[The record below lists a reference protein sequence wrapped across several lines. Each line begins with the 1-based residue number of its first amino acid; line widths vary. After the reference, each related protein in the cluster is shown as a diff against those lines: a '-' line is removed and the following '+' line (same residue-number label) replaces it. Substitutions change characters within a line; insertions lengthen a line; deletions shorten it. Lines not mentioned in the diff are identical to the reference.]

1 MSEVAVSE
9 RKQALREIAKER
21 AGIQGKALS
30 QTYPEEDE
38 RGQQGTE
45 GGMPF
50 EQISPEKIILERRRD
65 DDSAFNWTQFAPWER
80 GGERKG
86 QNRSIPLVSGLW
98 QEER

>member
-1 MSEVAVSE
+1 MSEVTVSE
-9 RKQALREIAKER
+9 RRQALREIAKER

-50 EQISPEKIILERRRD
+50 EQISPGKIILERRRD
-65 DDSAFNWTQFAPWER
+65 DDSAFNWVHFAPWER
-80 GGERKG
+80 GGGKEKAK
-86 QNRSIPLVSGLW
+86 IA
-98 QEER
+98 